1 MSQSDLSIAA
11 SETSIDAAVIERV
24 ADRTATLTREELADA
39 LVVVHA
45 ELIGRHA
52 EYERRGEYVTDDA
65 VRAYRVHESE
75 WDELADAM
83 DLDEDEAVAVRA
95 AHTEQARLTF
105 SAVIDARDDFAT
117 DEAGVVV
124 GVDTAEEF

>member
-1 MSQSDLSIAA
+1 MSSPDLATAA

-24 ADRTATLTREELADA
+24 ADRASLSGEALADA

-52 EYERRGEYVTDDA
+52 TYERQCEYVTRDG
-65 VRAYRVHESE
+65 VRAYRVDESE
-75 WDELADAM
+75 WDELADEM
-83 DLDEDEAVAVRA
+83 GFDDEETVAVRA
-95 AHTEQARLTF
+95 AHTEQARLMFAAAT
-105 SAVIDARDDFAT
+105 DAREDFAA

-124 GVDTAEEF
+124 GVDTAEQF

>member
-1 MSQSDLSIAA
+1 MSPPDFSTAA

-24 ADRTATLTREELADA
+24 ADRLEAITGERLADA

-52 EYERRGEYVTDDA
+52 EYERTGDYVTGDG
-65 VRAYRVHESE
+65 VRAYRVDESA
-75 WDELADAM
+75 WDDLGDAVGLEGEEL
-83 DLDEDEAVAVRA
+83 VAVRA
-95 AHTEQARLTF
+95 AHTEQARLAF
-105 SAVIDARDDFAT
+105 SAAADARDDFAT

-124 GVDTAEEF
+124 GIDTAEQF